1 MVLHCNNIMIYDS
14 MYCKKIEILVL
25 KMLYIHIQSN
35 NLIIQQLIITL
46 YTNTYKSTI
55 YNAIKNGK

>member
-1 MVLHCNNIMIYDS
+1 MIYDS

-25 KMLYIHIQSN
+25 KMLYTHIQSN

-55 YNAIKNGK
+55 YNATKNGK

>member
-1 MVLHCNNIMIYDS
+1 

-25 KMLYIHIQSN
+25 KILYTHIHIQSN

-55 YNAIKNGK
+55 YNTTKNGK

>member
-1 MVLHCNNIMIYDS
+1 MIYDS

-55 YNAIKNGK
+55 YNATKNGK